1 MYSFT
6 SEDLIQYV
14 YNETS
19 LQKTAAIKAA
29 LESDWTLK
37 EKYVDIISA
46 HSTLEKVNLSPRKQ
60 VVDRILAYAE
70 KSALHTTTEA

>member
-19 LQKTAAIKAA
+19 IQKTAAIKAA
-29 LESDWTLK
+29 LESDWILK
-37 EKYVDIISA
+37 EKYVDIMSA
-46 HSTLEKVNLSPRKQ
+46 HSALEKVSLSPRKQ

>member
-19 LQKTAAIKAA
+19 IQKSAAIREA
-29 LESDWTLK
+29 LETDWILK
-37 EKYVDIISA
+37 EKYDDIISA
-46 HSTLEKVNLSPRKQ
+46 HSTLEKLSLSPRKQ
-60 VVDRILAYAE
+60 VVDRILRYAE
-70 KSALHTTTEA
+70 KSALHSTTEA